1 MLTGLQKAPTGITGF
16 DEITNGGLPRGRPT
30 LVTGAAGSGKTMFG
44 IEFLVRGARDFG
56 EPGVLLAFEEA
67 QADLV
72 TNVASLGFDLEQLE
86 RDGLL
91 AIDAFRLDPAE
102 IVETGSFDLE
112 GLFIRLQMA
121 VESVGAKRV
130 VLDTIE
136 LLFSALPNEAIIR
149 GELGRLFRWLKER
162 DLTVVITG
170 ERGKVGNLTRFGIEE
185 YVSDCVV
192 TLDHRVTDEIS
203 TRRLRVVK
211 YRGSLH
217 GTNEYPFLI
226 TAQGLVVV
234 PITSV
239 GLTYEASTE
248 RVSSGIPRLDEM
260 LFGGVYR
267 GSSVMISGTAGTGK
281 TSIGAMMANASCER
295 GEKALFFSFE
305 ESPEQLVRNMR
316 SIGIDLKR
324 WIDAGLLQVRAV
336 RPTAFGFEEHLAMLH
351 RLLNEHEPQLVVLDA
366 VASLTHAGARSAT
379 TSAISRDLDL
389 LKGRGIT
396 TVMTTLTHGVSQ
408 ESSEVDVSSLVDTWL
423 LLRNQESN
431 GERNR
436 LLFVIKSRGSAH
448 SNQVREFVLTDDGAE
463 LLDVYVGPNGVLT
476 GSERVEQ
483 IAWEALAQTTRAD
496 ETERRRQEL
505 AQRSAALTAQM
516 AALQAQLT
524 AENAEFERFVASEAE
539 GQASGVAVRASQ
551 SRERSG
557 DQAAPDGGPDE
568 RRADVIL
575 RVRGLHEQHRRGR
588 ERRGRRPHVRPAPL
602 CRRTV
607 ASLGPSAGEPAH
619 RLRRAPLRPLPGG
632 GRRPPGQPR
641 PGAGRRDR
649 RRPHPGPQAPR
660 ADPQDHRRPVRHR
673 TRARRAAGSSPGCE
687 PDVTDD
693 ASGAP
698 AGGSR
703 STSTVPLRDLRR
715 PS

>member
-1 MLTGLQKAPTGITGF
+1 MTTKLEPEATAPSGRPGLEKAATGIRGF
-16 DEITNGGLPRGRPT
+16 DEVTGGGVPRGRPT
-30 LVTGAAGSGKTMFG
+30 LVTGAAGSGKTLFG

-56 EPGVLLAFEEA
+56 EPGVLLAFEEG
-67 QADLV
+67 QHDLT

-86 RDGLL
+86 QDGLL

-102 IVETGSFDLE
+102 IVETGAFDLE
-112 GLFIRLQMA
+112 GLFIRLAMA

-130 VLDTIE
+130 FLDTIE
-136 LLFSALPNEAIIR
+136 LLFAALPNEAIIR

-162 DLTVVITG
+162 GLTVVISG
-170 ERGKVGNLTRFGIEE
+170 ERGKEGDLTRFGIEE

-192 TLDHRVTDEIS
+192 TLDHRVEDQIS

-226 TAQGLVVV
+226 TEHGLVVV

-239 GLTYEASTE
+239 GLTYEASDE
-248 RVSSGIPRLDEM
+248 RISTGIPRLDEM
-260 LFGGVYR
+260 MAGGVFR

-281 TSIGAMMANASCER
+281 TSIGALMADACCAR

-305 ESPEQLVRNMR
+305 ESPDQLIRNMR
-316 SIGIDLKR
+316 SIGVDLRR
-324 WIDAGLLQVRAV
+324 WIDAGLLQVKAV

-351 RLLNEHEPQLVVLDA
+351 QLLDEHEPQLVVLDA
-366 VASLTHAGARSAT
+366 VASLTHAGAMSAT

-396 TVMTTLTHGVSQ
+396 GVMTTLTHGERE
-408 ESSEVDVSSLVDTWL
+408 ESSEVDVSSLCDTWL
-423 LLRNQESN
+423 LLRNAESN

-436 LLFVIKSRGSAH
+436 LLYVIKSRGSAH

-483 IAWEALAQTTRAD
+483 IGQERLAQAARAD

-505 AQRSAALTAQM
+505 AQRTAAIRAEI

-524 AENAEFERFVASEAE
+524 ADTAEFERFETSTDA
-539 GQASGVAVRASQ
+539 GHASGEAVRALLG
-551 SRERSG
+551 RERSG
-557 DQAAPDGGPDE
+557 DPAEREGG
-568 RRADVIL
+568 
-575 RVRGLHEQHRRGR
+575 
-588 ERRGRRPHVRPAPL
+588 
-602 CRRTV
+602 
-607 ASLGPSAGEPAH
+607 
-619 RLRRAPLRPLPGG
+619 
-632 GRRPPGQPR
+632 
-641 PGAGRRDR
+641 
-649 RRPHPGPQAPR
+649 
-660 ADPQDHRRPVRHR
+660 
-673 TRARRAAGSSPGCE
+673 TR
-687 PDVTDD
+687 
-693 ASGAP
+693 
-698 AGGSR
+698 
-703 STSTVPLRDLRR
+703 
-715 PS
+715 

>member
-1 MLTGLQKAPTGITGF
+1 MKAPKKVWGRRDCSGECCERMSNTAGPASADARVLTGPEKAPTGIKGF

-30 LVTGAAGSGKTMFG
+30 LVTGAAGSGKTLFG

-67 QADLV
+67 QDDLV

-86 RDGLL
+86 NDGLL

-102 IVETGSFDLE
+102 IIETGAFDLE

-149 GELGRLFRWLKER
+149 GELGRLFRWLKDR

-170 ERGKVGNLTRFGIEE
+170 ERGKLGNLTRFGIEE

-192 TLDHRVTDEIS
+192 TLDHRVEDEIS

-226 TAQGLVVV
+226 TEKGLVVV

-239 GLTYEASTE
+239 GLTYEASNE

-260 LFGGVYR
+260 LSGGVYR

-281 TSIGAMMANASCER
+281 TSIGALMADASCAR

-305 ESPEQLVRNMR
+305 ESPEQLIRNMA
-316 SIGIDLKR
+316 SIGMDLRR
-324 WIDAGLLQVRAV
+324 WVDSGLLLLEAV

-351 RLLNEHEPQLVVLDA
+351 RLLDEHEPQLVVLDA
-366 VASLTHAGARSAT
+366 VASLTSAGARADT

-396 TVMTTLTHGVSQ
+396 TVMTTLTHGESQ

-476 GSERVEQ
+476 GSERIEQ
-483 IAWEALAQTTRAD
+483 ISWEHLAQTTRAD

-505 AQRSAALTAQM
+505 AQRSAALQAQM

-524 AENAEFERFVASEAE
+524 AEGAEFDRFVASEAE
-539 GQASGVAVRASQ
+539 GRASGVAVRASQ
-551 SRERSG
+551 GRERSG
-557 DQAAPDGGPDE
+557 EQA
-568 RRADVIL
+568 
-575 RVRGLHEQHRRGR
+575 
-588 ERRGRRPHVRPAPL
+588 
-602 CRRTV
+602 
-607 ASLGPSAGEPAH
+607 
-619 RLRRAPLRPLPGG
+619 GG
-632 GRRPPGQPR
+632 GR
-641 PGAGRRDR
+641 
-649 RRPHPGPQAPR
+649 
-660 ADPQDHRRPVRHR
+660 
-673 TRARRAAGSSPGCE
+673 
-687 PDVTDD
+687 
-693 ASGAP
+693 
-698 AGGSR
+698 
-703 STSTVPLRDLRR
+703 
-715 PS
+715 

>member
-1 MLTGLQKAPTGITGF
+1 MTAADPRPNAGEPGPEAAPTARTGPAKAPTGITGF
-16 DEITNGGLPRGRPT
+16 DEITGGGLPRGRPT
-30 LVTGAAGSGKTMFG
+30 LVTGAAGSGKTLFG
-44 IEFLVRGARDFG
+44 IEFLVRGARDYG
-56 EPGVLLAFEEA
+56 EPGVLLAFEES
-67 QADLV
+67 QADLT
-72 TNVASLGFDLEQLE
+72 TNVASLGFDLDQLE
-86 RDGLL
+86 RDGML
-91 AIDAFRLDPAE
+91 AIDAFRLDPSE
-102 IVETGSFDLE
+102 IIETGSFDLE
-112 GLFIRLQMA
+112 GLFIRLAMA

-136 LLFSALPNEAIIR
+136 LLFSALPNEAIVR

-170 ERGKVGNLTRFGIEE
+170 ERGKRGDLTRFGIEE

-192 TLDHRVTDEIS
+192 TLDHRVDDEIS

-226 TAQGLVVV
+226 TEKGLVVV

-239 GLTYEASTE
+239 GLTYAASEE
-248 RVSSGIPRLDEM
+248 RVSTGMPRLDEM
-260 LFGGVYR
+260 LVGGVHR

-281 TSIGAMMANASCER
+281 TSIGALMADASCAR

-305 ESPEQLVRNMR
+305 ESPDQLVRNMR
-316 SIGIDLKR
+316 SIGIDLSR

-351 RLLNEHEPQLVVLDA
+351 RLLDEHEPRLVVLDA
-366 VASLTHAGARSAT
+366 VASLTHAGARSDT

-396 TVMTTLTHGVSQ
+396 TVMTTLTHGESQ

-448 SNQVREFVLTDDGAE
+448 SNQVREFILTDDGAE

-476 GSERVEQ
+476 GSERIEQ
-483 IAWEALAQTTRAD
+483 ISWEHLAQATRAD

-505 AQRSAALTAQM
+505 VQRSAGFEAQI

-524 AENAEFERFVASEAE
+524 AETAEFQRFVASEAE
-539 GQASGVAVRASQ
+539 GRASGVAVRASQ
-551 SRERSG
+551 GRERSG
-557 DQAAPDGGPDE
+557 DRTAPKGGT
-568 RRADVIL
+568 L
-575 RVRGLHEQHRRGR
+575 
-588 ERRGRRPHVRPAPL
+588 
-602 CRRTV
+602 
-607 ASLGPSAGEPAH
+607 
-619 RLRRAPLRPLPGG
+619 
-632 GRRPPGQPR
+632 
-641 PGAGRRDR
+641 
-649 RRPHPGPQAPR
+649 
-660 ADPQDHRRPVRHR
+660 
-673 TRARRAAGSSPGCE
+673 
-687 PDVTDD
+687 
-693 ASGAP
+693 
-698 AGGSR
+698 
-703 STSTVPLRDLRR
+703 
-715 PS
+715 

>member
-1 MLTGLQKAPTGITGF
+1 MTAADPRPNAGEPGPEAAPTALAGPAKAPTGITGF
-16 DEITNGGLPRGRPT
+16 DEITGGGLPRGRPT
-30 LVTGAAGSGKTMFG
+30 LVTGAAGSGKTLFG
-44 IEFLVRGARDFG
+44 IEFLVRGARDYG
-56 EPGVLLAFEEA
+56 EPGVLLAFEES
-67 QADLV
+67 QADLT
-72 TNVASLGFDLEQLE
+72 TNVASLGFDLDQLE
-86 RDGLL
+86 RDGML
-91 AIDAFRLDPAE
+91 AIDAFRLDPSE
-102 IVETGSFDLE
+102 IIETGSFDLE
-112 GLFIRLQMA
+112 GLFIRLAMA

-136 LLFSALPNEAIIR
+136 LLFSALPNEAIVR

-170 ERGKVGNLTRFGIEE
+170 ERGKRGDLTRFGIEE

-192 TLDHRVTDEIS
+192 TLDHRVDDEIS

-226 TAQGLVVV
+226 TEKGLVVV

-239 GLTYEASTE
+239 GLTYAASEE
-248 RVSSGIPRLDEM
+248 RVSTGMPRLDEM
-260 LFGGVYR
+260 LVGGVHR

-281 TSIGAMMANASCER
+281 TSIGALMADASCAR

-305 ESPEQLVRNMR
+305 ESPDQLVRNMR
-316 SIGIDLKR
+316 SIGIDLSR

-351 RLLNEHEPQLVVLDA
+351 RLLDEHEPRLVVLDA
-366 VASLTHAGARSAT
+366 VASLTHAGARSDT

-396 TVMTTLTHGVSQ
+396 TVMTTLTHGESQ

-448 SNQVREFVLTDDGAE
+448 SNQVREFILTDDGAE

-476 GSERVEQ
+476 GSERIEQ
-483 IAWEALAQTTRAD
+483 ISWEHLAQATRAD

-505 AQRSAALTAQM
+505 VQRSAGFEAQI

-524 AENAEFERFVASEAE
+524 AETAEFQRFVASEAE
-539 GQASGVAVRASQ
+539 GRASGVAVRASQ
-551 SRERSG
+551 GRERSG
-557 DQAAPDGGPDE
+557 DRTAPKGGT
-568 RRADVIL
+568 L
-575 RVRGLHEQHRRGR
+575 
-588 ERRGRRPHVRPAPL
+588 
-602 CRRTV
+602 
-607 ASLGPSAGEPAH
+607 
-619 RLRRAPLRPLPGG
+619 
-632 GRRPPGQPR
+632 
-641 PGAGRRDR
+641 
-649 RRPHPGPQAPR
+649 
-660 ADPQDHRRPVRHR
+660 
-673 TRARRAAGSSPGCE
+673 
-687 PDVTDD
+687 
-693 ASGAP
+693 
-698 AGGSR
+698 
-703 STSTVPLRDLRR
+703 
-715 PS
+715 

>member
-1 MLTGLQKAPTGITGF
+1 VDVSVATVEDGDVGGARRALAGPEKAATGITGF
-16 DEITNGGLPRGRPT
+16 DEITGGGLPRGRPT
-30 LVTGAAGSGKTMFG
+30 LVTGAAGSGKTLFG

-67 QADLV
+67 QSDLA
-72 TNVASLGFDLEQLE
+72 TNVASLGFDLDQLE
-86 RDGLL
+86 KDGLL

-102 IVETGSFDLE
+102 IIETGSFDLE
-112 GLFIRLQMA
+112 GLFIRLAMA

-130 VLDTIE
+130 FLDTIE

-162 DLTVVITG
+162 DLTVVISG
-170 ERGKVGNLTRFGIEE
+170 ERGKEGDLTRFGIEE

-192 TLDHRVTDEIS
+192 TLDHRVEDQIS

-226 TAQGLVVV
+226 TERGLVVV

-239 GLTYEASTE
+239 GLTYGASDE
-248 RVSSGIPRLDEM
+248 RISSGIPRLDEM
-260 LFGGVYR
+260 LAGGIYR

-281 TSIGAMMANASCER
+281 TSIGALMADASCAR

-305 ESPEQLVRNMR
+305 ESPDQLIRNMR

-324 WIDAGLLQVRAV
+324 WIDEGLLQVRAV

-351 RLLNEHEPQLVVLDA
+351 QLMDEHEPQLVVLDA
-366 VASLTHAGARSAT
+366 VASLTLGGAQSAT

-389 LKGRGIT
+389 LKGRGVTSI
-396 TVMTTLTHGVSQ
+396 MTTLTHGERE
-408 ESSEVDVSSLVDTWL
+408 ESSEVDVSSLCDTWL
-423 LLRNQESN
+423 LLRNDESN

-483 IAWEALAQTTRAD
+483 IGQERLAQTARAD

-505 AQRSAALTAQM
+505 AQRSAAIRAEM

-524 AENAEFERFVASEAE
+524 ADTAEFERFEASADA
-539 GQASGVAVRASQ
+539 GRASGVAVRALLG
-551 SRERSG
+551 RERSG
-557 DQAAPDGGPDE
+557 DSE
-568 RRADVIL
+568 
-575 RVRGLHEQHRRGR
+575 
-588 ERRGRRPHVRPAPL
+588 
-602 CRRTV
+602 
-607 ASLGPSAGEPAH
+607 GEP
-619 RLRRAPLRPLPGG
+619 
-632 GRRPPGQPR
+632 
-641 PGAGRRDR
+641 
-649 RRPHPGPQAPR
+649 
-660 ADPQDHRRPVRHR
+660 
-673 TRARRAAGSSPGCE
+673 S
-687 PDVTDD
+687 DD
-693 ASGAP
+693 G
-698 AGGSR
+698 
-703 STSTVPLRDLRR
+703 V
-715 PS
+715 

>member
-1 MLTGLQKAPTGITGF
+1 MRSDGGDPTAGGPTTLAGPAKAPTGIKGF

-44 IEFLVRGARDFG
+44 IEFLVRGARDYG

-67 QADLV
+67 QGDLV
-72 TNVASLGFDLEQLE
+72 TNVASLGFDLDQLE

-102 IVETGSFDLE
+102 IIETGAFDLE
-112 GLFIRLQMA
+112 GLFIRLAMA

-170 ERGKVGNLTRFGIEE
+170 ERGKLGNLTRFGIEE

-192 TLDHRVTDEIS
+192 TLDHRVEDEIS

-226 TAQGLVVV
+226 TEQGVVVV

-239 GLTYEASTE
+239 GLTYEASDE
-248 RVSSGIPRLDEM
+248 RVSSGIARLDEM
-260 LFGGVYR
+260 LAGGAYR

-281 TSIGAMMANASCER
+281 TSIGALMADASCSR

-305 ESPEQLVRNMR
+305 ESPDQLVRNMR

-324 WIDAGLLQVRAV
+324 WIDSGLLQVRAA

-351 RLLNEHEPQLVVLDA
+351 RLLDEHEPQLVVLDA
-366 VASLTHAGARSAT
+366 VASLTHAGARGDT

-396 TVMTTLTHGVSQ
+396 TVMTTLTHGVSH
-408 ESSEVDVSSLVDTWL
+408 ESSEVDVSSLVDTWV
-423 LLRNQESN
+423 LLRNDESN
-431 GERNR
+431 GERTR

-448 SNQVREFVLTDDGAE
+448 SNQVREFLLTDDGAE

-483 IAWEALAQTTRAD
+483 IGQERLAQAARAD

-505 AQRSAALTAQM
+505 AQRSAAIRAQM

-524 AENAEFERFVASEAE
+524 ADTAEFERFEASEAE
-539 GQASGVAVRASQ
+539 GRASGVAVRASQ
-551 SRERSG
+551 GRERSG
-557 DQAAPDGGPDE
+557 DQAD
-568 RRADVIL
+568 
-575 RVRGLHEQHRRGR
+575 R
-588 ERRGRRPHVRPAPL
+588 EG
-602 CRRTV
+602 
-607 ASLGPSAGEPAH
+607 
-619 RLRRAPLRPLPGG
+619 
-632 GRRPPGQPR
+632 
-641 PGAGRRDR
+641 
-649 RRPHPGPQAPR
+649 
-660 ADPQDHRRPVRHR
+660 
-673 TRARRAAGSSPGCE
+673 ARR
-687 PDVTDD
+687 
-693 ASGAP
+693 
-698 AGGSR
+698 
-703 STSTVPLRDLRR
+703 
-715 PS
+715 